1 MVTSAYISA
10 HKGPQMYQIN
20 MQSEM
25 NDIVSFF
32 LGQIKAKCSFRIL
45 GYTVKT
51 EVQIQAAISGFSGTK
66 GVKWWF
72 ETGACS

>member
-20 MQSEM
+20 MQSGM

-32 LGQIKAKCSFRIL
+32 LG
-45 GYTVKT
+45 
-51 EVQIQAAISGFSGTK
+51 
-66 GVKWWF
+66 
-72 ETGACS
+72 